1 MKPKVDPLLEY
12 AEVAPDASG
21 QASSPRYG
29 DIYASRAGALG
40 QARGVYLQGC
50 GLLDA
55 PPRWAGREQ
64 FTVLETGFGLGVN
77 FLATWAAWRTDP
89 QRCARLDYVS
99 LELHPVRAADL
110 LRHAPPELQ
119 ALAVELA
126 AQWPAPVRGL
136 HRILLDA
143 NRLDAPHAPAALPA
157 GEPIPTPTLPTSG
170 EGVTT
175 PPPPRGGAWEGE
187 LPALEQSGGGVHLLL
202 AFGDAAELAPKLK
215 LGADALYLDGFA
227 PARNPAM
234 WTPELFRALARL
246 VKPGARAAS
255 YTVAHAVQKG
265 LEQAGFTIELQPGWG
280 GKRQRLQ
287 ATFNPRWKRTRHTL
301 PAPWPAALPRH
312 AVVIGAGLSG
322 AACAHALAQRGWTV
336 EVLESGPHP
345 AGGGSAMP
353 AGLAHLQPSADDNLL
368 SRLTRAG
375 MAALRRALPSEPAP
389 PGPGC
394 AQPAPRG
401 GQENLGRP
409 GVFLRHDL
417 AQFGPATLTPTDA
430 ADEKR
435 MQDWRSSVHLPAEM
449 AQWTEAGWQVDS
461 AVLANQALCAAW
473 LDSPCITLRRNTQAA
488 RLQRDGSTW
497 RVLDAAGQALAHA
510 PQIVLAAAVQT
521 PALLAASGLIPS
533 PDWLPL
539 HPLRGQAQALPA
551 HLWPALQGLAQP
563 WMGSGYVLRL
573 PRAAA
578 RLLQESGEQDW
589 LLIGAT
595 FETEDQPLTPEQAW
609 AHNRAGLSALTASP
623 PLPEHTAALRH
634 FVGTRAASTDRLPYC
649 GPIAD
654 LAPLLANPLHAAG
667 KQLHELPRL
676 PGVAVCAGMGS
687 RGLTLAPLLAETLL
701 AQIEG
706 TPLPLETDLAD
717 SIDPARTALRRLR
730 HAQT

>member
-1 MKPKVDPLLEY
+1 M
-12 AEVAPDASG
+12 
-21 QASSPRYG
+21 
-29 DIYASRAGALG
+29 
-40 QARGVYLQGC
+40 
-50 GLLDA
+50 
-55 PPRWAGREQ
+55 
-64 FTVLETGFGLGVN
+64 
-77 FLATWAAWRTDP
+77 
-89 QRCARLDYVS
+89 
-99 LELHPVRAADL
+99 
-110 LRHAPPELQ
+110 
-119 ALAVELA
+119 
-126 AQWPAPVRGL
+126 
-136 HRILLDA
+136 
-143 NRLDAPHAPAALPA
+143 
-157 GEPIPTPTLPTSG
+157 
-170 EGVTT
+170 
-175 PPPPRGGAWEGE
+175 
-187 LPALEQSGGGVHLLL
+187 PALEQSGGGVHLLL

-215 LGADALYLDGFA
+215 LAADALYLDGFA

-287 ATFNPRWKRTRHTL
+287 ATFNPCWKRTRHTL

-353 AGLAHLQPSADDNLL
+353 AGLAHFQPSADDNLL
-368 SRLTRAG
+368 SRLTRVG
-375 MAALRRALPSEPAP
+375 MAALRRALLPDS
-389 PGPGC
+389 G
-394 AQPAPRG
+394 
-401 GQENLGRP
+401 
-409 GVFLRHDL
+409 DL
-417 AQFGPATLTPTDA
+417 AQFGPATLTPADA

-449 AQWTEAGWQVDS
+449 AQWNEVGWQVDS

-473 LDSPCITLRRNTQAA
+473 LDSPRITLRCNTQAA

-510 PQIVLAAAVQT
+510 PLVVLASALQT

-551 HLWPALQGLAQP
+551 RLWPALQGLAQP

-649 GPIAD
+649 GPVAD
-654 LAPLLANPLHAAG
+654 LAPLLADPQRAAG

-676 PGVAVCAGMGS
+676 PGLVVCTGMGS

>member
-1 MKPKVDPLLEY
+1 LKPNAPPLLDPADLATN
-12 AEVAPDASG
+12 AEG
-21 QASSPRYG
+21 QALSPRYG
-29 DIYASRAGALG
+29 DVYASRAGALG

-50 GLLDA
+50 GLLDT
-55 PPRWAGREQ
+55 PSCWAGREQ

-77 FLATWAAWRTDP
+77 FLATWAAWRADP

-119 ALAVELA
+119 PLAVELA
-126 AQWPAPVRGL
+126 AQWPPPVRGL
-136 HRILLDA
+136 HGLVLD
-143 NRLDAPHAPAALPA
+143 
-157 GEPIPTPTLPTSG
+157 
-170 EGVTT
+170 EGRV
-175 PPPPRGGAWEGE
+175 R
-187 LPALEQSGGGVHLLL
+187 LLL

-215 LGADALYLDGFA
+215 LAADALYLDGFT

-234 WTPELFRALARL
+234 WTPELFRALVRL
-246 VKPGARAAS
+246 SKPGARAAS

-265 LEQAGFTIELQPGWG
+265 LGQAGFEVELQPGWG
-280 GKRQRLQ
+280 GKQQRLQ
-287 ATFNPRWKRTRHTL
+287 ATFNPIWKRTRHTL
-301 PAPWPAALPRH
+301 PALWPAALPRH

-353 AGLAHLQPSADDNLL
+353 AGLAHLQPSSDDNLL

-375 MAALRRALPSEPAP
+375 MAALRRALPPEPAP

-417 AQFGPATLTPTDA
+417 AQFAAATLTPADA

-449 AQWTEAGWQVDS
+449 AQWTEVGWQVDS

-473 LDSPCITLRRNTQAA
+473 LNSPRITLRCNTQAA
-488 RLQRDGSTW
+488 RLQRDGNTW
-497 RVLDAAGQALAHA
+497 RVLDAAGLELAHA
-510 PQIVLAAAVQT
+510 PQIVLASALQT

-551 HLWPALQGLAQP
+551 RLLPALQGLAQP

-578 RLLQESGEQDW
+578 RLLQESGEEDW

-609 AHNRAGLSALTASP
+609 AHNRAGLSALTDSP
-623 PLPEHTAALRH
+623 PLPEHAAALRH
-634 FVGTRAASTDRLPYC
+634 FVGTRAASADRLPYC

-654 LAPLLANPLHAAG
+654 LAPLLANPQRAAG

-676 PGVAVCAGMGS
+676 PGLAVCAGMGS

-717 SIDPARTALRRLR
+717 SIDPARMALRRLR

>member
-1 MKPKVDPLLEY
+1 LKPNAPPLLDPADLATN
-12 AEVAPDASG
+12 AEG
-21 QASSPRYG
+21 QALSPRYG
-29 DIYASRAGALG
+29 DVYASRAGALG

-50 GLLDA
+50 GLLDT
-55 PPRWAGREQ
+55 PSRWAGREQ

-77 FLATWAAWRTDP
+77 FLATWAAWRADP

-119 ALAVELA
+119 PLAVELA
-126 AQWPAPVRGL
+126 AQWPSPVRGL
-136 HRILLDA
+136 HRIVLD
-143 NRLDAPHAPAALPA
+143 
-157 GEPIPTPTLPTSG
+157 
-170 EGVTT
+170 EGRV
-175 PPPPRGGAWEGE
+175 
-187 LPALEQSGGGVHLLL
+187 SLLL

-215 LGADALYLDGFA
+215 LAADALYLDGFT

-234 WTPELFRALARL
+234 WTPELFRAIARL
-246 VKPGARAAS
+246 SKPGARAAS

-265 LEQAGFTIELQPGWG
+265 LSQAGFEVELPPGWG

-287 ATFNPRWKRTRHTL
+287 ATFNPLWKRTRHTL

-336 EVLESGPHP
+336 EVLESAPRP

-375 MAALRRALPSEPAP
+375 MAALRRALPPEPAP

-417 AQFGPATLTPTDA
+417 AQFGPATLTPADA

-449 AQWTEAGWQVDS
+449 AQWNEVGWQVDS

-473 LDSPCITLRRNTQAA
+473 LDSPRITLRRNTQAA
-488 RLQRDGSTW
+488 RLQRDGSVW

-551 HLWPALQGLAQP
+551 RLWPALQGLAQP

-634 FVGTRAASTDRLPYC
+634 FVGTRAASADRLPYC

>member
-1 MKPKVDPLLEY
+1 MKPNAPPLLDPADLATN
-12 AEVAPDASG
+12 AEG
-21 QASSPRYG
+21 QALSPRYG
-29 DIYASRAGALG
+29 DVYASRAGALG

-50 GLLDA
+50 GLLDT
-55 PPRWAGREQ
+55 PSRWAGREQ

-77 FLATWAAWRTDP
+77 FLATWAAWRADP

-119 ALAVELA
+119 PLAVELA
-126 AQWPAPVRGL
+126 AQWPSPVRGL
-136 HRILLDA
+136 HRIVLD
-143 NRLDAPHAPAALPA
+143 
-157 GEPIPTPTLPTSG
+157 
-170 EGVTT
+170 EGRV
-175 PPPPRGGAWEGE
+175 
-187 LPALEQSGGGVHLLL
+187 SLLL

-215 LGADALYLDGFA
+215 LAADALYLDGFT

-234 WTPELFRALARL
+234 WTPELFRAIARL
-246 VKPGARAAS
+246 SKPGARAAS

-265 LEQAGFTIELQPGWG
+265 LSQAGFEVELPPGWG

-287 ATFNPRWKRTRHTL
+287 ATFNPLWKRTRHTL

-336 EVLESGPHP
+336 EVLESAPRP

-375 MAALRRALPSEPAP
+375 MAALRRALPPEPAP

-417 AQFGPATLTPTDA
+417 AQFGPATLTPADA

-473 LDSPCITLRRNTQAA
+473 LDSPRITLRRNTQAA
-488 RLQRDGSTW
+488 RLQRDGSVW
-497 RVLDAAGQALAHA
+497 RVLDAAGQELAHA
-510 PQIVLAAAVQT
+510 PQIVLASALQT

-551 HLWPALQGLAQP
+551 RLWPALQGLAQP

-578 RLLQESGEQDW
+578 RQLQQPGEEDW

-634 FVGTRAASTDRLPYC
+634 FVGTRAASADRLPYC